1 MLNGIPVFF
10 AISNKSSTTGFNN
23 GILSL
28 LLTASA
34 SISGSPGIKGPLD
47 TGACFVFSKDLNPVL
62 DLFFELVFVDEAI
75 DPGAAPCVARGGFDY
90 LKQRTYDP
98 RHRRIP

>member
-1 MLNGIPVFF
+1 MGAGRRFSIAEN
-10 AISNKSSTTGFNN
+10 FN
-23 GILSL
+23 
-28 LLTASA
+28 
-34 SISGSPGIKGPLD
+34 PL
-47 TGACFVFSKDLNPVL
+47 V